1 MCDASHKL
9 LVMLS
14 TVYNYI
20 VTDIWTVDCQRRLI
34 KKCSPAF
41 KGGISQCSIGYL
53 WTILQHFLWD
63 TLQRKFVSCD
73 PVYLSDWLDWPSE
86 VCACGYVSVCA
97 CGYVSV
103 CELVSM
109 CECVVEAGVYMY
121 IYVYDG
127 YHIWSVWQLVQV
139 VAKWFLCYFLLS
151 EWVIHIDNLIR
162 SKSQKNAQISLEIK
176 HKCFYNACTKVFGEL
191 LLLSMQMQVTGC
203 ICIAG

>member
-86 VCACGYVSVCA
+86 VCACGYVSVC
-97 CGYVSV
+97 
-103 CELVSM
+103 ELVSM
-109 CECVVEAGVYMY
+109 CECVVEAAVYMY
-121 IYVYDG
+121 IYICMWWVSQ
-127 YHIWSVWQLVQV
+127 IRCLATCPSRCQV
-139 VAKWFLCYFLLS
+139 
-151 EWVIHIDNLIR
+151 
-162 SKSQKNAQISLEIK
+162 ISLLL
-176 HKCFYNACTKVFGEL
+176 FTKWV
-191 LLLSMQMQVTGC
+191 SDPYW
-203 ICIAG
+203 